1 VAHGENIVSEMND
14 WQAEQFRDECE
25 RMRAIVESLE
35 RAEKAGTPRETVI
48 HLADECG
55 VGEHYRKHHNPT

>member
-1 VAHGENIVSEMND
+1 MSDIND

-35 RAEKAGTPRETVI
+35 RAEKAGTPRE
-48 HLADECG
+48 
-55 VGEHYRKHHNPT
+55 R

>member
-1 VAHGENIVSEMND
+1 MSEIND

-55 VGEHYRKHHNPT
+55 VGEFYRKHEPT